1 MAASQYFTLAK
12 SLIKEQCLRVLG
24 EHAGHVFAQGV
35 AAFDDFARSFWI
47 KAPTLK
53 KQRNERR
60 WDFNL
65 IVLRHVVPIR
75 CLCKKWSRP
84 EDRIRG
90 AG

>member
-75 CLCKKWSRP
+75 CLCKK
-84 EDRIRG
+84 
-90 AG
+90 